1 MIYSSSYIYI
11 YIYIYIYTYRYTY
24 IYTWKD
30 VFLLTIQADKKASK
44 SKGGF
49 FSFGSSSTKYE
60 EAAETYIE
68 AANAFRLQKLLVE
81 SGQAFEKAAE
91 MQLKSDEKDDA
102 ANTLVEAYKVYRRD
116 KPQGTL
122 IAI

>member
-1 MIYSSSYIYI
+1 
-11 YIYIYIYTYRYTY
+11 
-24 IYTWKD
+24 
-30 VFLLTIQADKKASK
+30 VQAEKKASK
-44 SKGGF
+44 SKGGL
-49 FSFGSSSTKYE
+49 FSLGSSSTKYE
-60 EAAETYIE
+60 EAAEIYVE

-116 KPQGTL
+116 KPQGYFAAGSGFYL
-122 IAI
+122 GRD